1 MSPTTQKDLAINR
14 YHRVPPESL
23 EIPRDLNSKIL
34 GIRVVT
40 APPYTLVVAA
50 WSSCCMVV
58 PPARPPEQSCCDKMR
73 TCLLQLPNSGSGLL
87 LCTNTTTCSQV
98 ALGAGGSVRSL
109 PPDPLGKARY
119 CRAKKGQHGS
129 LAAAASFQDL
139 QSMQHGTTESD
150 RAEYWNHVCSGN
162 YVSCLLVPPRQSPL
176 HRVNQTFQLERHQGS
191 HLLCFQGSVAP
202 CQLETFHRES
212 AGLTSSKGFGPA
224 HVLSEESLL
233 SWQPPA
239 SKYIKPLPKLNWIHQ
254 KNIKISRN
262 LLKKKYEHQTK
273 SQNGG
278 IKTVF
283 SYYTFS
289 LKPIHWLRE
298 WKLSKAK
305 SAKRLGGFGSH
316 LAFNNAATV
325 AVSEPAEDAATVSG
339 VRP

>member
-1 MSPTTQKDLAINR
+1 
-14 YHRVPPESL
+14 
-23 EIPRDLNSKIL
+23 
-34 GIRVVT
+34 
-40 APPYTLVVAA
+40 
-50 WSSCCMVV
+50 
-58 PPARPPEQSCCDKMR
+58 MR
-73 TCLLQLPNSGSGLL
+73 TCLLQLPNSGSLL
-87 LCTNTTTCSQV
+87 LCTKATTCSQV

-150 RAEYWNHVCSGN
+150 RAEYWNHVCSEN
-162 YVSCLLVPPRQSPL
+162 YVSCPLVPPRQSPL
-176 HRVNQTFQLERHQGS
+176 HRVNQTFQLEA
-191 HLLCFQGSVAP
+191 AP
-202 CQLETFHRES
+202 RFTS
-212 AGLTSSKGFGPA
+212 A
-224 HVLSEESLL
+224 LL
-233 SWQPPA
+233 SRISRTVSTGDFSQRRKLA
-239 SKYIKPLPKLNWIHQ
+239 QLATSGIKIHQ
-254 KNIKISRN
+254 TTSPSWTGSTKRISKISWN

-273 SQNGG
+273 SLNGG
-278 IKTVF
+278 IKTVV
-283 SYYTFS
+283 SYTFS

-298 WKLSKAK
+298 WKLVKAK